1 MLITARACQGAFAA
15 LLVPSALALLT
26 TTFTEPNDRAK
37 AFGIYGAIA
46 GAGGAIGLLL
56 GASPT
61 EYLSCRWT
69 LDVNLLFAGG
79 GFPGGAPLRAPQPS
93 PGKPRPLIPSTNV
106 CP

>member
-56 GASPT
+56 GGALT
-61 EYLSCRWT
+61 EYLSLLWT
-69 LDVNLLFAGG
+69 LYVNLLFASVAITGH
-79 GFPGGAPLRAPQPS
+79 PQLPVRHHS
-93 PGKPRPLIPSTNV
+93 PPQTPVHNPRRLS
-106 CP
+106 